1 MADFDIKDGVGII
14 PEGTTDIPGK
24 AFSRKL
30 ELKNITIPDSVIK
43 IGLSAFYQCA
53 NLADIEL
60 PDTIQKIA
68 SYAFTGCSNLQAI
81 TLGKSLKSLG
91 VDVFSGCPKMKEIT
105 CLVEDPNEISILSKT
120 DIGGYHATLFVPE
133 QSVELY
139 KKKLPW
145 KKFTE
150 ILPIGSEPTQN
161 KKKTKFFLE
170 WEVSNVF
177 FQLGEIKDIKQVQ
190 NLYQENKEVGFHDDI
205 TSQKGS
211 FFKWF
216 TPDFMN
222 VIVSPREFGEMRVF
236 KLDKTG
242 KYNEEKPAK
251 IINLALGLS
260 SADVKPNQQDLL
272 QKIIHDKCSKLN
284 EGQAIALGG
293 YKGNWDRQQMSCVID
308 TDGKFEPANL
318 FFVKSKVADANI
330 FTISNSESWDEIGY
344 GDCTYHAELGDD
356 MGKKDIQ
363 EIIGYAQKLNGQFCI
378 KVWPTTAADWDDIL
392 SKI

>member
-1 MADFDIKDGVGII
+1 MAEYEIKDGVGII
-14 PEGTTDIPGK
+14 PEGTTDIGK
-24 AFSRKL
+24 AFSKKL
-30 ELKNITIPDSVIK
+30 ELKNITIPDSVIN
-43 IGLSAFYQCA
+43 IGMFAFSQCA
-53 NLADIEL
+53 NLAGIEL
-60 PDTIQKIA
+60 PDTIQKIGP
-68 SYAFTGCSNLQAI
+68 YAFTGCSNLQAI

-91 VDVFSGCPKMKEIT
+91 VDVFSGCPKMKAIT
-105 CLVEDPNEISILSKT
+105 CKVEDPNEISTLSKT

-177 FQLGEIKDIKQVQ
+177 FQLGEIKDFKQVQ
-190 NLYQENKEVGFHDDI
+190 GLYQEKKEIGFYDDI

-211 FFKWF
+211 LFEWF

-222 VIVSPREFGEMRVF
+222 VVVSEREFGEMRVF
-236 KLDKTG
+236 KLDKAG
-242 KYNEEKPAK
+242 RYNEEKPEK
-251 IINLALGLS
+251 ILNLALGWPS
-260 SADVKPNQQDLL
+260 VDVEPNQQDLL
-272 QKIIHDKCSKLN
+272 QKIIHDKCSKLK
-284 EGQAIALGG
+284 EGQAIVLGG

-330 FTISNSESWDEIGY
+330 FTASNSESWDEIGY
-344 GDCTYHAELGDD
+344 GDSTYHAERGDD
-356 MGKKDIQ
+356 MGQKDIQ